1 MQPNPRSQKLA
12 ASSWHAIQGEG
23 SQTHPSGPV
32 THSIPSTARK
42 NGRQNEHLKHLGPEL
57 LKVRTQRPRDTES
70 TVMEAEPVSHHVI
83 SPEVRGQGSQSAQ
96 GVEEHPRGAYFTQS
110 FNQKLEELSLVG
122 EECFRLGR
130 HHHTQQQK
138 PHLSRCRG
146 SEQKSTQG
154 PLPSFSAPP
163 CPAV

>member
-1 MQPNPRSQKLA
+1 M
-12 ASSWHAIQGEG
+12 
-23 SQTHPSGPV
+23 
-32 THSIPSTARK
+32 
-42 NGRQNEHLKHLGPEL
+42 
-57 LKVRTQRPRDTES
+57 
-70 TVMEAEPVSHHVI
+70 SHHVI
-83 SPEVRGQGSQSAQ
+83 SPEERGQGSQSAQ

-138 PHLSRCRG
+138 PHLSRCRR
-146 SEQKSTQG
+146 SEEKSTQG

-163 CPAV
+163 CPAA